1 MGWGSIQQSLAHTN
15 DLLRFANDVTKGKD
29 LTESAMNLFGNNLA
43 TMNAASLRNATGSSL
58 GYMGK
63 YAAGDNAGQA
73 VMNTAN
79 ASMYTASMLAPPMFG
94 FGYGMNTG
102 FFPAQGYQRM
112 MNTATGMSTF
122 NHPFFMSGGGF
133 YC

>member
-15 DLLRFANDVTKGKD
+15 DLLKFATDLTKGKS
-29 LTESAMNLFGNNLA
+29 LTDASINLFGNNLA
-43 TMNAASLRNATGSSL
+43 TMNAAELRNATGSSL

-63 YAAGDNAGQA
+63 YAAGQNAGQA

-79 ASMYTASMLAPPMFG
+79 ASLYTAQWYTMPYM
-94 FGYGMNTG
+94 GMGGMGTG
-102 FFPAQGYQRM
+102 FFPPQGYQRM
-112 MNTATGMSTF
+112 MNAATGMSVF
-122 NHPFFMSGGGF
+122 NHPFFMNGGGY